1 MFDRMNLG
9 SAALILGAYGIVLFL
24 YPSVLAGWVGLE
36 FVSPNAPV
44 EIRSFYGGL
53 ELGIA
58 AFLAACARKPAL
70 VPAGLLFCALAF
82 SFAGAARLL
91 GVVQFGHAGATQPV
105 VGVIELIFASVCGWS
120 YFGRPHIA

>member
-1 MFDRMNLG
+1 MLEHLTLG
-9 SAALILGAYGIVLFL
+9 SAALILAGYGVVFFVS
-24 YPSVLAGWVGLE
+24 PQVLAGLVGLE
-36 FVSPNAPV
+36 FTRPDAPV

-58 AFLAACARKPAL
+58 AFIAVCALRTAL

-91 GVVQFGHAGATQPV
+91 GVLQFGFVDATQPV
-105 VGVIELIFASVCGWS
+105 VGVVELVFASTCAWLRFERANG
-120 YFGRPHIA
+120 G